1 MTDSKKWLILLLVL
15 VVGLLLYLL
24 APILTPF
31 LIAGFLA
38 YMADPLA
45 DRLEAKGLSRALA
58 ATIVFTALML
68 VLLLLLIILVPLLE
82 EQLRVFIAKVPEY
95 FSWMQDKAIPYVQ
108 RYLGL
113 KETALDLGSVQ
124 RALLANWQRAG
135 SIMANV
141 LVSISSSGLAVIGW
155 LINLVLIPVVT
166 FYLLRDWDV
175 LMETLRALVPTHSEG
190 TVVRLAR
197 QSDEV
202 LGAFLRGQL
211 LVMLGLGTVYSIGL
225 SIVGLDLALLIGMI
239 AGLMSFVPYLGFF
252 VGLLLASVAALVQ
265 FQDLLALVY
274 VVIVFGIGQ
283 LIEGFILIP
292 LLIGGRIGLHPVAV
306 IFAVLAGGQL
316 FGFFGVL
323 LALPVAAVVR
333 VLLGYARGRYV
344 KSELYGPQPPEIAR
358 ID

>member
-1 MTDSKKWLILLLVL
+1 MTDSRKWLILLFVL
-15 VVGLLLYLL
+15 VVGFLLYLL

-38 YMADPLA
+38 YMTDPLA
-45 DRLEAKGLSRALA
+45 DRLEAKGLSRTLA

-68 VLLLLLIILVPLLE
+68 VLVLLLIILVPLLE
-82 EQLRVFIAKVPEY
+82 EQLRVFIAKLPEY
-95 FSWMQDKAIPYVQ
+95 LDWVQNTALPRVQ

-113 KETALDLGSVQ
+113 KETAFDLGSVQ

-141 LVSISSSGLAVIGW
+141 LVSISNSGMAVAGW
-155 LINLVLIPVVT
+155 LINLMLIPVVT

-175 LMETLRALVPTHSEG
+175 LMETLRALVPTHSEH

-202 LGAFLRGQL
+202 LGSFLRGQL
-211 LVMLGLGTVYSIGL
+211 LVMVGLGTVYSIGL

-239 AGLMSFVPYLGFF
+239 AGLLSFVPYLGFF

-265 FQDLLALVY
+265 FQDVLALVY
-274 VVIVFGIGQ
+274 VLIVFGIGQ
-283 LIEGFILIP
+283 LIEGFILVP

-323 LALPVAAVVR
+323 LALPVAAIVR
-333 VLLGYARGRYV
+333 VLLGYVHERYV
-344 KSELYGPQPPEIAR
+344 KSELYEPQPPKISR